1 VSTGPVGGYSN
12 SLVGGCI
19 KYLNARTSRGSK
31 ISFVCL
37 FINVDTIGQECSARS
52 SQATNIDSLS
62 RGKPEVPVVTS
73 QRLDKSMIG
82 VHSFVSHFEGTVYRT
97 DRLQAKDNTKR

>member
-37 FINVDTIGQECSARS
+37 FINVNTIGQECSARS

-73 QRLDKSMIG
+73 QRLSKSMG
-82 VHSFVSHFEGTVYRT
+82 VHSFVSPFDGTVYRT